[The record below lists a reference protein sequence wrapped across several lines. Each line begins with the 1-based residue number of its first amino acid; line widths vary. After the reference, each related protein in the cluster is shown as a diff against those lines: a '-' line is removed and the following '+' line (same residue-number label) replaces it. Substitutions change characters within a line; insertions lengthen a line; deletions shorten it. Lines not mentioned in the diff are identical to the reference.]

1 MYVTGSTKI
10 SFTDYD
16 NFKPVLLI
24 WPIFNTKPTQFGI
37 QDDQLFISMDT
48 KFCWLPIKIG

>member
-24 WPIFNTKPTQFGI
+24 WQFSI
-37 QDDQLFISMDT
+37 QSQLNLVSKTTNFSSPWIPN
-48 KFCWLPIKIG
+48 FVGFL